1 MKRSWGFLVTLIA
14 VISLVEYYCYIA
26 FRLSISSLNDTNK
39 KWATVAYIVISVIGW
54 GALFWLRYVSTHTFP
69 RNVKALILA
78 SLFGFVV
85 GKLLITVFMLLGDIY
100 RFFQWISRSARSAP
114 VHLQAENVTQDTANM
129 FPRSVFLSRM
139 ALVVGGL
146 MFGGFVWGTT
156 NRYRYHLKKV
166 KLTVKNLPEALKG
179 LKLVQISDIHSGSFD
194 NKEAV
199 AAGVKMILEQKADL
213 IVFTGDIV
221 NDRAGE
227 LTPYLDVFS
236 QLNAPL
242 GVYSTLGNHD
252 YGDYVEWES
261 DAAKVANLNTLKQY
275 HRDMGW
281 KLMMNEH
288 IILNKDGAE
297 FALLGVEN
305 WSANPRFPR
314 LGRLDEA
321 YKGLEGK
328 SLPLKIL
335 LSHDPSH
342 WDAEVRKEYS
352 DIDLTLSGHT
362 HGMQFGIDLPWF
374 KWSPVQYVYHQWAG
388 LYAQDN
394 QSLYVN
400 RGYGFLGYQGRL
412 GVLPEITVIEFA

>member
-1 MKRSWGFLVTLIA
+1 MKRSWGFLATVITLL
-14 VISLVEYYCYIA
+14 SLVEYYCYVA
-26 FRLSISSLNDTNK
+26 FRLSIASLSQTNK
-39 KWATVAYIVISVIGW
+39 KWITAVYIIVSLVGW
-54 GALFWLRYVSTHTFP
+54 ASLFWMRYVSAHTFP
-69 RNVKALILA
+69 KNVKALILA
-78 SLFGFVV
+78 ALFGFVV
-85 GKLLITVFMLLGDIY
+85 GKLLIAVFMLLGDVY
-100 RFFQWISRSARSAP
+100 RFFQWIAKSARSAP
-114 VHLQAENVTQDTANM
+114 VHLQADGIDQGAANLL
-129 FPRSVFLSRM
+129 PRSVFLSRM
-139 ALVVGGL
+139 ALLAAGL

-156 NRYRYHLKKV
+156 NRYRYHLKKM
-166 KLTVKNLPEALKG
+166 KLTVKGLPEALKG

-199 AAGVKMILEQKADL
+199 AAGVSMILAQNPDL

-221 NDRAGE
+221 NDRAAE
-227 LTPYLDVFS
+227 LKPYLEVFS

-261 DAAKVANLNTLKQY
+261 AAAKADNLNTLKQY
-275 HRDMGW
+275 HQDMGW
-281 KLMMNEH
+281 KLLMNEH
-288 IILNKDGAE
+288 IVLNKDGAE

-305 WSANPRFPR
+305 WSANSRFPR
-314 LGRLDEA
+314 LGKLSEA

-342 WDAEVRKEYS
+342 WDAEVRKDYG

-374 KWSPVQYVYHQWAG
+374 KWSPVQYAYHQWAG
-388 LYAQDN
+388 LYAENN

-412 GVLPEITVIEFA
+412 GILPEITVIEFA